1 MKTLRLTVGLLA
13 ASSLCACAT
22 NRLYDPFFG
31 QPSAMSGVRTIAV
44 SSVELPK
51 DLPNRATVQQQLD
64 SAVSAQLQS
73 FGYKL
78 ISPAQVEP
86 IWRSLADTAKIFD
99 PVTGELDS
107 ARAVVIERAM
117 SRELAARFG
126 ADAWLVSGY
135 RLRQASY
142 RSGWC
147 AWDGTKQHVQTKGEL
162 LKLAVLGMTKSGT
175 VPALSL
181 RVAIS
186 DSSGRTVFLN
196 HGGLHALVKVT
207 AGGTEH
213 LKPSQVFDNP
223 ERNVKAVELALE
235 PLVKPMKKQ

>member
-1 MKTLRLTVGLLA
+1 MKTLRLTLGLLA
-13 ASSLCACAT
+13 ASSLGACAT

-31 QPSAMSGVRTIAV
+31 QPGAMASVRTIAV
-44 SSVELPK
+44 SSAELPK

-73 FGYKL
+73 FGYRV

-86 IWRSLADTAKIFD
+86 VWRSLADTAKIFD

-107 ARAVVIERAM
+107 ARAIVIERAM
-117 SRELAARFG
+117 AREVAARFG
-126 ADAWLVSGY
+126 ADAWLVPGY

-147 AWDGTKQHVQTKGEL
+147 AWDGTKQYVQTKGEL

-181 RVAIS
+181 RVAVS

-196 HGGLHALVKVT
+196 HGGLQALVRVT

-213 LKPSQVFDNP
+213 LKPSQVFDDR

-235 PLVKPMKKQ
+235 PLVKPMTKQ